1 MMLLLMYILKFSE
14 SGAKK
19 FAGPPNLAQNPIG
32 GSTVTPLTENILP
45 ECKTVFPVTL
55 ESIRVNSR
63 IHRSLWLS
71 VT

>member
-1 MMLLLMYILKFSE
+1 MDEK
-14 SGAKK
+14 
-19 FAGPPNLAQNPIG
+19 LAQTDKNCGIG

-55 ESIRVNSR
+55 DSIRVNSR